1 MPYTSSFW
9 LIGPRSQ
16 EKRSKSNYA
25 QRLRC
30 SSSPG
35 FEIINN
41 PYSGDINDGMTVQ
54 AAIDSHL
61 EMEGDWAGID
71 QDNNDQEEEDW
82 DEQGHVMEG
91 EESYDIYKDDEL
103 EELEGEELK
112 AGLKLVM
119 ENQLKRI
126 QQRNEL
132 KPLCGVLQHL
142 SRRRQ
147 SQRGVWVTVVSW
159 PPGQKGSIGRRS
171 EKLKFLIKR

>member
-1 MPYTSSFW
+1 MPK
-9 LIGPRSQ
+9 G
-16 EKRSKSNYA
+16 
-25 QRLRC
+25 LRC

-41 PYSGDINDGMTVQ
+41 PYSGDISDGMTVQ

-71 QDNNDQEEEDW
+71 QENNDQEEEDW

-91 EESYDIYKDDEL
+91 EELYDIYKDDEL

-132 KPLCGVLQHL
+132 TPYETIMWGA
-142 SRRRQ
+142 SA
-147 SQRGVWVTVVSW
+147 
-159 PPGQKGSIGRRS
+159 S
-171 EKLKFLIKR
+171 E